1 MDNRQ
6 KTLDKGQKTID
17 NSTAAPFTPT
27 LMEQNWYSIENE
39 HQLDSPAL
47 LIYKERV
54 QHNIDLMIRMV
65 GSTDRLMVHVKTNKM
80 PGIVKMLLA
89 SGIGRF
95 KCSTIA
101 EAEMVCRAGGKYL
114 VVAHQLV
121 GPKINRLIRLR
132 QQYPDVFM
140 ASLLDNETTAA
151 AQQQAF
157 AEAGLAADVF
167 LDVNNG
173 MNRSGHPLN
182 DQILPLYQHLHQ
194 LPNLHL
200 HGLHVYDGH
209 WRDSDFSTRK
219 SNIDTGFAGVE
230 GLVDTISSSGM
241 PKPMV
246 VAGGTPAF
254 TSHLLREGAY
264 CSPGTCVLWD
274 WGYGEKL
281 QEQQFKFAALVFT
294 RIISKPERGIVTVDL
309 GHKAIAAEN
318 PIDKRVRFLNLKD
331 YELLSQSEEHG
342 VLQVADWDA
351 LRVGDVL
358 YGVPYHVCP
367 TVNLYQ
373 EATIIEQGRA
383 VDSWEVLGGKRKI
396 SV

>member
-1 MDNRQ
+1 
-6 KTLDKGQKTID
+6 
-17 NSTAAPFTPT
+17 
-27 LMEQNWYSIENE
+27 MEQQWYSIENE
-39 HQLDSPAL
+39 QGLDSPSL
-47 LIYKERV
+47 LIYRKRV
-54 QHNIDLMIRMV
+54 QRNIDLMIKMA
-65 GSTDRLMVHVKTNKM
+65 GNPDRLMVHVKTNKM
-80 PGIVKMLLA
+80 PGIVKMLLT
-89 SGIGRF
+89 SGISRF

-101 EAEMVCRAGGKYL
+101 EAEMVCRAGGEYL
-114 VVAHQLV
+114 VLAHQLV
-121 GPKINRLIRLR
+121 GPKVGRLIRLR
-132 QQYPDVFM
+132 QQYPNVFM
-140 ASLLDNETTAA
+140 ASLLDNRHSAEEH
-151 AQQQAF
+151 QQLF
-157 AEAGLAADVF
+157 AEAGLVAEVL

-182 DQILPLYQHLHQ
+182 EEILPLYQYLHQ
-194 LPNLHL
+194 QPNLRC

-219 SNIDTGFAGVE
+219 SNIDAGFAGVE
-230 GLVDTISSSGM
+230 KLTEAISNSGL

-254 TSHLLREGAY
+254 TSHLLRDDAY

-281 QEQQFKFAALVFT
+281 QEQAFEFAALVFT
-294 RIISKPERGIVTVDL
+294 RIISKPERGIITIDL

-342 VLQVADWDA
+342 VLKVGNWDA

-373 EATIIEQGRA
+373 EASIIEKGRA